1 MNNRRQRRWQLK
13 AAGMLRVK
21 NMYGPFTEVG
31 KLWYDKTR
39 NEGAKLHAQN
49 IQAVEKARDEF
60 YAQKEADMRVSFE
73 AFGYTKEQIDLLI
86 EAWVLTV
93 IKDPETYRADR
104 KAARELRKKAHEL
117 VK

>member
-31 KLWYDKTR
+31 KLWYTKTR
-39 NEGAKLHAQN
+39 EEGGKLEKQN
-49 IQAVEKARDEF
+49 ALAIERQRDEF
-60 YAQKEADMRVSFE
+60 YAQKEADMRVSYE
-73 AFGYTKEQIDLLI
+73 SFGYNKEQIDLLI

-104 KAARELRKKAHEL
+104 KAARELRKQAQEL
-117 VK
+117 SK

>member
-39 NEGAKLHAQN
+39 TEGAKLAAQN
-49 IQAVEKARDEF
+49 RAAVEAARDAF
-60 YAQKEADMRVSFE
+60 YDQKDASMRENLKEA
-73 AFGYTKEQIDLLI
+73 GYTAEQIDLMQ
-86 EAWVLTV
+86 EAWALTA
-93 IKDPETYRADR
+93 IKDPETYREDR
-104 KAARELRKKAHEL
+104 KKARELRKKAQEL
-117 VK
+117 GK

>member
-31 KLWYDKTR
+31 KLWYNKTR
-39 NEGAKLHAQN
+39 EEGGNLQKQN
-49 IQAVEKARDEF
+49 TLRYERQRDEF

-117 VK
+117 GK

>member
-1 MNNRRQRRWQLK
+1 MNNRRQRRWQLR

-21 NMYGPFTEVG
+21 NMYNPFTEVG
-31 KLWYDKTR
+31 QLWYNKTR
-39 NEGAKLHAQN
+39 EEGRNLYQQN
-49 IQAVEKARDEF
+49 LMQYERQRDEF
-60 YAQKEADMRVSFE
+60 YAQKEADMRTSYE

-104 KAARELRKKAHEL
+104 KQARELRNQAFALNK
-117 VK
+117 